1 MPNRV
6 AFGLAALI
14 VLIALADG
22 LANGGGGLLFLA
34 RTFLDLVSYVAFWR

>member
-14 VLIALADG
+14 VLIALVDG
-22 LANGGGGLLFLA
+22 LASGGGGFMFLA
-34 RTFLDLVSYVAFWR
+34 RKFLDLVSYVAFWR